1 MPIIPLLSK
10 SSFDPETIEIL
21 AAAFDKAW
29 QRLAASGSP
38 IAKDETAAREMLA
51 KNIITAARTGLR
63 DKDILIE
70 RALAGLNSERDADV
84 ARVKGGRPSA

>member
-29 QRLAASGSP
+29 QRLAASGSS
-38 IAKDETAAREMLA
+38 IAKDETAAREKLA
-51 KNIITAARTGLR
+51 KNIIAAARTGLR

-70 RALAGLNSERDADV
+70 RALAGLNLEQDANA
-84 ARVKGGRPSA
+84 ARVKGGRPFA

>member
-21 AAAFDKAW
+21 AAAFDSVATAGGVR
-29 QRLAASGSP
+29 QSHCERN
-38 IAKDETAAREMLA
+38 ETAAREMLA

-63 DKDILIE
+63 DKDVLIE